1 MKLKN
6 TSAYLLAGFMFA
18 ACAGGG
24 YQKTGNGVIVEV
36 KQRQPT
42 DVRKVRI
49 EVMGEKL
56 IHVSATPEK
65 DFSKERSLMIVPG
78 QGKTDF
84 KVDEQG
90 DEVAVKTS
98 QVCATVSKVTGEV
111 CFTDAT
117 GKRILAEDRR
127 SFTPVEV
134 EGTKGY
140 SVRQIF
146 HSADDEAFYGLGQHQ
161 ADEFNYKGKMKN
173 SSSII
178 RRYPYLSLC
187 PTKTTGYSGTAIP
200 CAVSVIHAIIHNWVL
215 FSNCMIKRV
224 RKGL

>member
-161 ADEFNYKGKMKN
+161 ADEFNYKGKNEELFQYNTKVSVPFIVSNKN
-173 SSSII
+173 YGVLWDS
-178 RRYPYLSLC
+178 YSLC
-187 PTKTTGYSGTAIP
+187 RFGDSRDYSQLG
-200 CAVSVIHAIIHNWVL
+200 AVL
-215 FSNCMIKRV
+215 
-224 RKGL
+224 